1 MAGIRVLGIDNIMLG
16 VGDLE
21 QARLFYEGVLGLP
34 IKFAFPQAGIVGYH
48 LGSEEPGLLLR
59 AGALEA
65 AASPRDAARL
75 AGGPRRAGGGRYV
88 TRCRRDDRGGRAR
101 DRHRV
106 GRGGGRRLGQRA
118 GPDQLRQSTG
128 QEAIASGSLTGLYSV
143 RR

>member
-65 AASPRDAARL
+65 APARETPRVWLEVPDAREAAATLRDAGATIVGDVREIATGWVVEVADAWGNALGLTNYANQPAR
-75 AGGPRRAGGGRYV
+75 RRS
-88 TRCRRDDRGGRAR
+88 RA
-101 DRHRV
+101 
-106 GRGGGRRLGQRA
+106 A
-118 GPDQLRQSTG
+118 P
-128 QEAIASGSLTGLYSV
+128 
-143 RR
+143 